1 MAAYSETCEAT
12 VLTGNTEGVLETL
25 FQDEVQLEIDVP
37 LFYIKSGEEEIGYYL
52 EHTIKPALET
62 ATAQHLSDMNAHV
75 EDVCLPAV
83 DAYVE
88 SSAKP
93 EITAHLAAGKAD
105 FDEHVVEQKTAVS
118 ALVGEAE
125 DFAVAAEAS
134 AGNALSGAGQAA
146 ASAAESSGFADKA
159 KDWAIKTDG
168 MTDDT
173 DYSSKYY
180 AQQASTVFGQ
190 ISSAVSAG
198 LVQLANAGNALRT
211 TQATNCLLEIPSDVQ
226 ISRDGTVMT
235 LSSGS
240 RLYKPDGSFY
250 TPGAALS
257 VDVAGWSSGETFA
270 VVYRGDTQVL
280 QGCPLAACF
289 AQEAEPA
296 TVPCL
301 WYNPEENSLKF
312 CGSDGVWT
320 VCSLP
325 LFWVRDGKPVQIFNG
340 FSVVGGC
347 VFVLPG
353 VKGLVPSG
361 RNADGSLNNLTAV
374 TEDVLT
380 VSAAD
385 GETTLFLS
393 ADNSGKF
400 TTAHCFLTTET
411 APATGY
417 VFYSSEENRNYASLD
432 PFLLLIAGRVSA
444 VSGKVVSFVPKLSL
458 RVVDWND
465 FQTERQNLRSD
476 IDEASS
482 NLEASLSAL
491 TATVDN
497 LVKDYNSATAIP
509 KCIQLKVPGRSLPL
523 KLQYGFISGKGIVTF
538 PQAYSG
544 SDTYSVIVNKCLAS
558 TGSQRDSYVTAY
570 SASSITIEAN
580 GTISFWLAVGY

>member
-1 MAAYSETCEAT
+1 MAVFNETCEAT

-37 LFYIKSGEEEIGYYL
+37 LFYIKSGEEEIDYYL
-52 EHTIKPALET
+52 KHTIKPALET
-62 ATAQHLSDMNAHV
+62 ATAQHLSDMSAHV

-93 EITAHLAAGKAD
+93 EITAHLAASKVD
-105 FDEHVVEQKTAVS
+105 FDEHAAEQKTVVS

-125 DFAVAAEAS
+125 DFAAAAEAS
-134 AGNALSGAGQAA
+134 AGDALSGAGQSAV
-146 ASAAESSGFADKA
+146 SAAEASGFADRA
-159 KDWAIKTDG
+159 KDWAIKADA
-168 MTDDT
+168 MVDDT

-180 AQQASTVFGQ
+180 AQQASVVFGQ

-198 LVQLANAGNALRT
+198 LAQLANAGNALRT
-211 TQATNCLLEIPSDVQ
+211 TQATDCLIEIPATVQ
-226 ISRDGTVMT
+226 ISQDGNVVT
-235 LSSGS
+235 LATGS
-240 RLYKPDGSFY
+240 RLYKTDGSFY
-250 TPGAALS
+250 TPASALS
-257 VDVAGWSSGETFA
+257 VDVSGWNTGETFA
-270 VVYRGDTQVL
+270 IVYSADAQVL
-280 QGCPLAACF
+280 QGCPLSACF
-289 AQEAEPA
+289 AQAAEPVA
-296 TVPCL
+296 APCL
-301 WYNPEENSLKF
+301 WYDTEEDSLKF
-312 CGSDGVWT
+312 CGSDGVWK

-325 LFWVRDGKPVQIFNG
+325 LFWVRDGKTVQVFNG
-340 FSVVGGC
+340 FSVVGGRI
-347 VFVLPG
+347 FVLPG

-361 RNADGSLNNLTAV
+361 RNADGSLNNLIAV
-374 TEDVLT
+374 TEDVLS

-400 TTAHCFLTTET
+400 TAAHCFRMTET
-411 APATGY
+411 APTTGY
-417 VFYSSEENRNYASLD
+417 VFYAAEENRSYASLE
-432 PFLLLIAGRVSA
+432 PLLLLSAGRVSA
-444 VSGKVVSFVPKLSL
+444 VSGKVMSFVPKLSL

-482 NLEASLSAL
+482 DLAASVSTLSA
-491 TATVDN
+491 TVNN

-509 KCIQLKVPGRSLPL
+509 KCIQLKIPGWSLPL
-523 KLQYGFISGKGIVTF
+523 KLQYGFISGKGTVTF

-544 SDTYSVIVNKCLAS
+544 SNTYSVIVNKCLAS